1 MLQPMHISGDESTD
15 NAFLMTGW
23 GGMGIYKLVR
33 YIQKYRAA
41 SAGAVVPKL
50 EDACSLY
57 RGGSYD
63 TANEAEL
70 TELLNDLTDG
80 KHLGEPFEFYGNN
93 SDLSYF
99 WYKNA
104 DGSHIALSREMV
116 NSIEDSVLRIKVH
129 QTMVHSYADGL
140 LNYDGE
146 KQLYTLTEKGLKR
159 ITNPDFV
166 LSRLS
171 KEAGIAF
178 DRQQEADAVKR
189 QAERGFTDC
198 HRVTVDIESL
208 DASVINDELRC
219 RIPGTKG
226 KEHINYEKGSFFPM
240 ENGKTYEVYIHPE
253 KQYGIISKNG
263 AELKTVLGKELA
275 AHYDI
280 KRQAVTVEKNIVR
293 DTAPKTAPSDELT
306 VIGTDGKSYTVG
318 SMKPNL
324 ESFEME
330 FKALASDAVIEPERL
345 YVLSTGDTKSS
356 VKGEELLKDY
366 TVKQNAVYSQG
377 QTVYA
382 SSPYEQGLFVNEY
395 KVSDVI
401 LDRTSGECYFKL
413 APSVAGKSELLL
425 PQSADGKILFGSK
438 EVAAKALSTEAG
450 KTAALQTKEALASA
464 ALGKTA
470 VAPITMEASK
480 HAVAAAAST
489 AVPGAPLVS
498 TAATTVNALIKQ
510 L

>member
-1 MLQPMHISGDESTD
+1 
-15 NAFLMTGW
+15 
-23 GGMGIYKLVR
+23 
-33 YIQKYRAA
+33 
-41 SAGAVVPKL
+41 
-50 EDACSLY
+50 
-57 RGGSYD
+57 
-63 TANEAEL
+63 
-70 TELLNDLTDG
+70 
-80 KHLGEPFEFYGNN
+80 
-93 SDLSYF
+93 
-99 WYKNA
+99 
-104 DGSHIALSREMV
+104 
-116 NSIEDSVLRIKVH
+116 
-129 QTMVHSYADGL
+129 MVHSYADGL

-306 VIGTDGKSYTVG
+306 VIGTDGKSYTVVRFIYG
-318 SMKPNL
+318 
-324 ESFEME
+324 
-330 FKALASDAVIEPERL
+330 
-345 YVLSTGDTKSS
+345 
-356 VKGEELLKDY
+356 
-366 TVKQNAVYSQG
+366 
-377 QTVYA
+377 
-382 SSPYEQGLFVNEY
+382 
-395 KVSDVI
+395 
-401 LDRTSGECYFKL
+401 
-413 APSVAGKSELLL
+413 
-425 PQSADGKILFGSK
+425 
-438 EVAAKALSTEAG
+438 
-450 KTAALQTKEALASA
+450 
-464 ALGKTA
+464 
-470 VAPITMEASK
+470 
-480 HAVAAAAST
+480 
-489 AVPGAPLVS
+489 
-498 TAATTVNALIKQ
+498 
-510 L
+510 